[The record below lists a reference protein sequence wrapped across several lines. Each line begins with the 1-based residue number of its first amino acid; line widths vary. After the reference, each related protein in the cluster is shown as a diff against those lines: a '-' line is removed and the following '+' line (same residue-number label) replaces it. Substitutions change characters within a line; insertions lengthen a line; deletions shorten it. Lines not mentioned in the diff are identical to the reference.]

1 MIKKCVWLVLMFA
14 LLNASSIQAA
24 VVLTVVPSASSFN
37 VGDTGFVDVL
47 IHSDSGDALDSYL
60 ASATITGG
68 PGALFA
74 APGAVSEPYLSDSS
88 YVFFNRSAN
97 VANNLNAITAGGATA
112 VFGDVSYD
120 FGSAPPGDPLPLVL
134 PGAGAPRLL
143 ARLAF
148 NAVSEGS
155 FTVNIDPTSSF
166 IGAPPTFDDFAF
178 SSTPGSFSITA
189 VPEPS
194 SMALVG
200 LIGAGSYLYRR
211 RFAKRTNVA

>member
-1 MIKKCVWLVLMFA
+1 MLNRFICSVLVFA
-14 LLNASSIQAA
+14 LLDAASTKAA
-24 VVLTVVPSASSFN
+24 VVLSVVPSASSFN
-37 VGDTGFVDVL
+37 VGDTGFLDVL

-60 ASATITGG
+60 ASASISGG
-68 PGALFA
+68 AGAVFATPGA
-74 APGAVSEPYLSDSS
+74 APEPYLADSN

-97 VANNLNAITAGGATA
+97 VANNLNTITSGGTTA

-120 FGSAPPGDPLPLVL
+120 FGSAPPGDPLPFVL

-148 NAVSEGS
+148 NAVSAGN

-166 IGAPPTFDDFAF
+166 VGAPPTFDDFAF
-178 SSTPGSFSITA
+178 SSAPGNFSITA

-194 SMALVG
+194 SMSLVG
-200 LIGAGSYLYRR
+200 LIGAASYLYRR
-211 RFAKRTNVA
+211 RIAKQAKVA